1 MVVQTLVLA
10 CMLACAVLAIAARRL
25 LISALWLAGCS
36 ALLAI
41 ALSLMGAP
49 EVGVIEL
56 SVGAG
61 LVTVIFVFAIS
72 IAGDEN
78 VTHASLVPRPL
89 AWVLLA
95 LFFALLAWLIVPRL
109 LPPQSAAATLPIL
122 GAVWE
127 VRAIDTLLQVAL
139 IFCGVLGSLGLLSEP
154 RRNTAAEDGRAR
166 TAAGGGR

>member
-1 MVVQTLVLA
+1 MLLQTLVLA
-10 CMLACAVLAIAARRL
+10 AMLVCAILAIAARRL

-41 ALSLMGAP
+41 AISLMGAP

-72 IAGDEN
+72 IAGEESPSP
-78 VTHASLVPRPL
+78 ASLVPRPL

-95 LFFALLAWLIVPRL
+95 VFVVLLAWLT
-109 LPPQSAAATLPIL
+109 LPWILSPSTSAASLPVI

-127 VRAIDTLLQVAL
+127 VRALDTLLQIVL
-139 IFCGVLGSLGLLSEP
+139 IFCGVLGSLGLLSDP
-154 RRNTAAEDGRAR
+154 RKREDRS
-166 TAAGGGR
+166 AGGGA

>member
-1 MVVQTLVLA
+1 MLVQTLVLA
-10 CMLACAVLAIAARRL
+10 LMLVCAILAIAAKRL

-72 IAGDEN
+72 IAGEESLAN
-78 VTHASLVPRPL
+78 ASLVPRPL
-89 AWVLLA
+89 AWILLA
-95 LFFALLAWLIVPRL
+95 VFVVLLAWLC
-109 LPPQSAAATLPIL
+109 LPWILSPSAPAETLPVI
-122 GAVWE
+122 GAVWQ
-127 VRAIDTLLQVAL
+127 VRALDTLLQVAL
-139 IFCGVLGSLGLLSEP
+139 IFCGVLGSLGLLSDP
-154 RRNTAAEDGRAR
+154 RKRADR
-166 TAAGGGR
+166 AAGGGR